1 MSAFARLRR
10 VAARTLGR
18 GGGERRLV
26 AQAFDRAW
34 YLTTNPDVA
43 ATRADPLDHFLAH
56 GWREGRDPTP
66 RFSVDEYLENNPDI
80 AAAGLNPFV
89 HWLKHGRHE
98 GRPTPDALGFRQQV
112 IRRLKP
118 IDEQVDAS
126 SRATAAVA
134 AGTAAALA
142 AGLGKARHGLKGLH
156 ITFSHDDYRT
166 KVGGVQLCLHIEAAR
181 VAGQRR
187 DHLQLHPAIHWPVV
201 RAAGDPGRL
210 EAVLNGQSLGV
221 FAPADVAE
229 ALAKARVAGGSFAI
243 HSLLGHE
250 AGETAAIVEAAGLKA
265 GFLWLHDYASL
276 CAGFHLLRDGVE
288 DCAAPPPESGACAIC
303 VHGPARAR
311 HIDAHAALFER
322 LDLTVVSPARGT
334 LDFWRAHTGLKPAA
348 SVVHPH
354 AALTPRGPAPAPKAG
369 PLRVAYAGHPAAH
382 KGWPIFRDLS
392 LRHEGDR
399 RYTFLHLGASTE
411 AGLPMQFHDVR
422 VSAEKPHAMRE
433 ALERLE
439 VDVLVFWPLW
449 RETFSFLACEA
460 VAAGAAI
467 LTGPD
472 SGNVAALVRGYDAG
486 RIVSEAELADAFATG
501 TVAELSRAARR
512 PMLYD
517 LAFSGMTADLVPAKV
532 PA

>member
-1 MSAFARLRR
+1 MSAMDRLRR
-10 VAARTLGR
+10 VAVRALGR

-26 AQAFDRAW
+26 AQAFDRDW
-34 YLTTNPDVA
+34 YLTANPDVA

-98 GRPTPDALGFRQQV
+98 GRPMPDALGFRQQV

-118 IDEQVDAS
+118 IDAQIEDSA
-126 SRATAAVA
+126 RATAGVA

-142 AGLGKARHGLKGLH
+142 AALGKARHGLKGLH
-156 ITFSHDDYRT
+156 ITFSHDDYRAR
-166 KVGGVQLCLHIEAAR
+166 VGGVQLCLHIEAAA

-221 FAPADVAE
+221 FTPADVAA
-229 ALAKARVAGGSFAI
+229 ALPRAGAKGGSFAI

-250 AGETAAIVEAAGLKA
+250 AAETAAIVEAAGLKA

-288 DCAAPPPESGACAIC
+288 DCAAPPPGSGACAIC
-303 VHGPARAR
+303 VYGPARAR
-311 HIDAHAALFER
+311 HADAHATLFAR
-322 LDLTVVSPARGT
+322 LELTVVSPAQGT
-334 LDFWRAHTGLKPAA
+334 LDFWRAHTRLKPAA
-348 SVVHPH
+348 AVVHPH
-354 AALTPRGPAPAPKAG
+354 ARLTPRGPAPTPKAG

-382 KGWPIFRDLS
+382 KGWPIFRDLA

-399 RYTFLHLGASTE
+399 RYQFLHLGAATE

-422 VSAEKPHAMRE
+422 VGAAKPHAMRE

-439 VDVLVFWPLW
+439 IDVLVFWPLW
-449 RETFSFLACEA
+449 RETFSFLAYEA
-460 VAAGAAI
+460 LAAGAAI

-472 SGNVAALVRGYDAG
+472 SGNVAALVGEHDAG
-486 RIVSEAELADAFATG
+486 LVVTEAGLAEAFDTG
-501 TVAELSRAARR
+501 AVAQLSRAVRR

-517 LAFSGMTADLVPAKV
+517 LAFSGMTADLASAKAPA
-532 PA
+532 